1 MSKIIK
7 SAKIYEKTPQALKTI
22 NGNSVSG
29 TGNIVIAAP
38 PIQYYATDA
47 TSAITAATSA
57 NVVYV
62 PSNRTITDIFIALKT
77 AQASGSIFTVDIQ
90 KNGVSILGTLLT
102 IDNTHVTSLTAT
114 TPAVISTTA
123 LAKGDILTTIVTQI
137 GNGSAVQLQVI
148 INNNWA

>member
-1 MSKIIK
+1 MKIIFD
-7 SAKIYEKTPQALKTI
+7 PVLGALRS
-22 NGNSVSG
+22 NQGGDGAAFNLVGSP
-29 TGNIVIAAP
+29 AP

-123 LAKGDILTTIVTQI
+123 LAKGDVLTTIVTQI
-137 GNGSAVQLQVI
+137 GDGTAVQLQVI